1 MAFREVGVYEVREVL
16 RLWLSGEGFRAIE
29 RLVGMDRKTVRRYL
43 GVAEGLGLVRG
54 GGEEQ
59 LTEVFMA
66 MVVEAVRPHR
76 TDGHGP
82 AWRLLMAS
90 HDLIATWVEAD
101 LTAVTIHDRLGRRG
115 LSVPSARCSATYTRC
130 AGAAGDKGRR
140 CGSPTASLATSAR
153 STSAAWGS
161 STTP

>member
-16 RLWLSGEGFRAIE
+16 RLWLAGEGFRAIE
-29 RLVGMDRKTVRRYL
+29 RLVGMDRKTVRRYV
-43 GVAEGLGLVRG
+43 GVAEGLGLGRD

-59 LTEVFMA
+59 LTDVFMA

-76 TDGHGP
+76 TDGHGS

-101 LTAVTIHDRLGRRG
+101 LTAVTLSDDLAVWVSGRG
-115 LSVPSARCSATYTRC
+115 LTRAVTGLVPWDRTV
-130 AGAAGDKGRR
+130 GRDR
-140 CGSPTASLATSAR
+140 GPDVHRPVGRT
-153 STSAAWGS
+153 
-161 STTP
+161 